1 MNVESFENEI
11 AQLES
16 QLQDA
21 IAALR
26 ALKDIQATFQDM
38 QPRYE
43 RLKQLTDA
51 AAGLP
56 EHYARQ
62 FESARQQAE
71 VRLAHLETQVRQQQ
85 TRWDATLQ
93 QHQQAHRELQQH
105 GDQALVDVHQRLE
118 THQNKLT
125 TLAVRQQ
132 QDQVAAATATAQAT
146 TELQHAI
153 AALDERASLVNTSLK
168 AFVEKAFQNQAE
180 QLREKFTR
188 QFRWAS
194 LTGFIGWVIALGTL
208 AVALR

>member
-26 ALKDIQATFQDM
+26 TLKDIQATFQDM

-62 FESARQQAE
+62 FEIARQQAE
-71 VRLAHLETQVRQQQ
+71 ARLAHLETQVRQQQ
-85 TRWDATLQ
+85 ARWDAVLK
-93 QHQQAHRELQQH
+93 QHQQVHRELQQH
-105 GDQALVDVHQRLE
+105 GDQALADVHQRLE
-118 THQNKLT
+118 THQTKLT
-125 TLAVRQQ
+125 ALVVRQQ
-132 QDQVAAATATAQAT
+132 QDQVAAAATAQAT
-146 TELQHAI
+146 TELQHAM

-168 AFVEKAFQNQAE
+168 AFMEKALQNQAE
-180 QLREKFTR
+180 QLREAFTR
-188 QFRWAS
+188 QFRWAL